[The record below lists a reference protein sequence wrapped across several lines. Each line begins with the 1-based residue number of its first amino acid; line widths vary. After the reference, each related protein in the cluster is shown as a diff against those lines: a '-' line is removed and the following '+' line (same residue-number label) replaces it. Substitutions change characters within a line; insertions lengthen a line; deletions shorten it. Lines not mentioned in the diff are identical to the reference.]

1 LTLGIRGKLFVVSLS
16 LIVLAALTSG
26 VFVETVMRGL
36 LVDQVRDELAR
47 FASLTAYSLETS
59 DGKIGVG
66 THQEL
71 VRTLGE
77 RSHKR
82 VTVIA
87 NDGTVLAD
95 SSLHTSELAHVQNH
109 RLRPELREAEQGG
122 RGVSSRYSTTLG
134 TDMMYLA
141 VPLRRADGAGFV
153 RVATSLAEVDALITH
168 MRGLITGAVLLG
180 LFVAGLMGA
189 LASYLASRSLVELVA
204 RARKLASGARG
215 ERLHVQGE
223 DELVG
228 LAGSFN
234 QMADELERTIEAL
247 GSERNRMQAILESLT
262 DAVLALDSKVCITEA
277 NRSARTLLSLEGMAM
292 GSPLI
297 EVIRVPA
304 IAEVV
309 ERARAGE
316 TAHAEFVWP
325 GPPRR
330 TLLATAA
337 PQHSEGQ
344 LVLVLRDVTDL
355 RRLETMRRD
364 FVANVSHELR
374 TPVSIISA
382 NVETLMAGAVDDEVR
397 GREFLAAVQRNA
409 ERLSRLVTDL
419 LDLSRIEAGSH
430 DFELCALT
438 PDGPV
443 GAVFELLETRAQ
455 EKSLGFEVSVDD
467 DLELMGDA
475 RALEHV
481 LVNLVDNAVKY
492 TPAGGMVGIHVKQAG
507 ESVRFEVWDT
517 GPGVPESHR
526 ARLFERFYRVDPGRS
541 RDMGGTGLGL
551 AIVKHLVEAMH
562 GQVGM
567 LPRKGGGSV
576 FWVELPSVPPKPSR
590 EANAQSA
597 DA

>member
-1 LTLGIRGKLFVVSLS
+1 LTLGIRGKLFAVSLS

-36 LVDQVRDELAR
+36 LVDQVRGQLER
-47 FASLTAYSLETS
+47 IASLSAHSLERAEGS
-59 DGKIGVG
+59 LAVG

-71 VRTLGE
+71 VRTLG
-77 RSHKR
+77 KR
-82 VTVIA
+82 ARARITVV
-87 NDGTVLAD
+87 GESGVVLAD
-95 SSLHTSELAHVQNH
+95 SSLETRDLASVENH
-109 RLRPELREAEQGG
+109 LMRPEVRAAKRDG
-122 RGVSSRYSTTLG
+122 RGVASRYSTTVG

-141 VPLRRADGAGFV
+141 LPYERTDGRGFV
-153 RVATSLAEVDALITH
+153 RVAMSLVEVDALIGH

-189 LASYLASRSLVELVA
+189 LASYFASRSLVELVS
-204 RARKLASGARG
+204 RARNVASGARG
-215 ERLHVQGE
+215 QRIHVQGE

-234 QMADELERTIEAL
+234 HLADELDRTIETL
-247 GSERNRMQAILESLT
+247 GTERDRMQAILESLT
-262 DAVLALDSKVCITEA
+262 DAVLALDVKLCITEA
-277 NRSARTLLSLEGMAM
+277 NRSARNLLALEAVSM
-292 GSPLI
+292 GTPLI
-297 EVIRVPA
+297 EVIRAPA
-304 IAEVV
+304 ILEIVQRAQSGETSHAEVV
-309 ERARAGE
+309 WA
-316 TAHAEFVWP
+316 

-330 TLLATAA
+330 NLLVTAA
-337 PQHSEGQ
+337 PQRGKGH

-382 NVETLMAGAVDDEVR
+382 NVETLVGGAVDDPQR
-397 GREFLAAVQRNA
+397 GREFLSAVQRNA
-409 ERLSRLVTDL
+409 ERLARLVNDL

-430 DFELCALT
+430 EFELRPLT

-455 EKSLGFEVSVDD
+455 EKRVNFEVSVDD
-467 DLELMGDA
+467 DLEMLADA

-492 TPAGGMVGIHVKQAG
+492 TPEGGKVGIDVKQAG
-507 ESVRFEVWDT
+507 DSVRFEVWDT

-551 AIVKHLVEAMH
+551 AIVKHLVEGMR
-562 GQVGM
+562 GRVGM
-567 LPRKGGGSV
+567 LPRPGGGSV
-576 FWVELPSVPPKPSR
+576 FWVELPSTQRTAPAEPS
-590 EANAQSA
+590 EEHEHV
-597 DA
+597 